1 MGLASGSALAAAT
14 IFALSLREG
23 IRITRLLEIFDLFLH
38 LSSPPGIQRLCVHV
52 SAPAKSRSM
61 SVPDVRRSLERL
73 AVGRFE
79 RAHSDEI
86 SIAELAYLVGSERE
100 QRLGSPGSRDELDFH
115 GSQSVNLDDRA
126 EVAAT

>member
-1 MGLASGSALAAAT
+1 
-14 IFALSLREG
+14 
-23 IRITRLLEIFDLFLH
+23 
-38 LSSPPGIQRLCVHV
+38 
-52 SAPAKSRSM
+52 M
-61 SVPDVRRSLERL
+61 SVPNVRRSLERL
-73 AVGRFE
+73 TVCRFK

>member
-1 MGLASGSALAAAT
+1 MKGTSPSRARREPSVRIKDDFREMGDPVARFKA
-14 IFALSLREG
+14 
-23 IRITRLLEIFDLFLH
+23 
-38 LSSPPGIQRLCVHV
+38 
-52 SAPAKSRSM
+52 RSM
-61 SVPDVRRSLERL
+61 GVPDVRRSLEGL
-73 AVGRFE
+73 TVGRFK

-115 GSQSVNLDDRA
+115 GSQSVNLDDRT